1 MGKMQKVRTGAGTVG
16 IEQIFTPNEFELRF
30 IIEPQISPYGG
41 PLFFALSLG
50 SAVGN
55 VVANGS
61 YGLLDTG
68 KKKLL
73 VTCCHVWDD
82 YQNLRKSDSE
92 LKMLICLDR
101 KPPVVLNSIVPIDQ
115 DAKLDIATF
124 DADSLQG
131 ACGDRKFYPLDR
143 NPPPRIQKGE
153 KLAFIGYPGRFRSET
168 DLGVHF
174 GTFAYGV
181 NVSDL
186 SGRSVVADI
195 SQMRFIYDQ
204 PPKLQDA
211 PNPHGG
217 ISGSPCFLVR
227 NQRKP
232 KLVAFAT
239 SVGLNL
245 LHLTHVNC
253 ITPDGTIDT
262 GRPPNL
268 VPASL

>member
-115 DAKLDIATF
+115 DANWI
-124 DADSLQG
+124 LQLLMQT
-131 ACGDRKFYPLDR
+131 RF
-143 NPPPRIQKGE
+143 KGHVVIVSFIRWIGIHL
-153 KLAFIGYPGRFRSET
+153 LAFRKEKNSRLSVIRGGSVQKPILACILERS
-168 DLGVHF
+168 H
-174 GTFAYGV
+174 
-181 NVSDL
+181 
-186 SGRSVVADI
+186 
-195 SQMRFIYDQ
+195 
-204 PPKLQDA
+204 
-211 PNPHGG
+211 
-217 ISGSPCFLVR
+217 
-227 NQRKP
+227 
-232 KLVAFAT
+232 
-239 SVGLNL
+239 
-245 LHLTHVNC
+245 
-253 ITPDGTIDT
+253 T
-262 GRPPNL
+262 G
-268 VPASL
+268 